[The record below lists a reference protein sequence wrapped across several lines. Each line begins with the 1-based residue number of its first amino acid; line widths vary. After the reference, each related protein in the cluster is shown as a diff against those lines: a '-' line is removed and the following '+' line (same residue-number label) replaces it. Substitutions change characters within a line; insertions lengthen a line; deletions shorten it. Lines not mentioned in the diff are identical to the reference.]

1 MYANTYTKPTQCLLF
16 PARWYRKA
24 AYNGPTRLALLIPRS
39 GRSNILNRSNL
50 KPPKRNKHAMVYQSE
65 NHNLPCS
72 NCHNL
77 RLKFSATQIYTQI
90 YLKPLPKHPSS
101 IPLSSLSISRPPAFR
116 EDRVNGSRILCSQV
130 RRRCSRA
137 LATRL
142 ATRRLVRRN
151 WLKTDLNTNVY
162 GILWD

>member
-1 MYANTYTKPTQCLLF
+1 
-16 PARWYRKA
+16 
-24 AYNGPTRLALLIPRS
+24 
-39 GRSNILNRSNL
+39 
-50 KPPKRNKHAMVYQSE
+50 MVYQSE

-77 RLKFSATQIYTQI
+77 RLQIFGYTNLYSNLSQAT
-90 YLKPLPKHPSS
+90 PEHPSS

-130 RRRCSRA
+130 RRRCSRT

-151 WLKTDLNTNVY
+151 WFKTDLNTNVLCLWDYMCIYIYIDFILHILQLDGYY
-162 GILWD
+162 GIRFYVTYITIG